1 MRYLDKDDNFIVLD
15 DRKSKPTGSV
25 VRDFCHIYGCRNLIT
40 DTHREKAPSF
50 KAQVLT
56 GSVNMDIWVV
66 GTLNQL
72 FIRGS

>member
-15 DRKSKPTGSV
+15 DRKSERTGSA
-25 VRDFCHIYGCRNLIT
+25 VRDFCNIYGCRNLIT